1 MQGCGVGAVGLF
13 SFWFVALMQQQ
24 SDKVVD
30 YISSQKRVQKR
41 RLPFEVMMRD
51 VFAPNVSGTVLH
63 LSSSLTHQRTRTKGS
78 AVPSGSEDSSLMLF
92 SKACQHVLSLA
103 MSCFEA
109 DGRGCILLRL
119 VGSHACGVRAS
130 GMVFCASR
138 CFPALVVQGRLEIAK
153 RNTIG
158 VIRGLFLRAC
168 PSH

>member
-1 MQGCGVGAVGLF
+1 
-13 SFWFVALMQQQ
+13 
-24 SDKVVD
+24 
-30 YISSQKRVQKR
+30 
-41 RLPFEVMMRD
+41 MRD

-63 LSSSLTHQRTRTKGS
+63 LSSSLTHQRTPTKGFHARS
-78 AVPSGSEDSSLMLF
+78 QDSSLMLF
-92 SKACQHVLSLA
+92 SKAFQHVLSLA

-130 GMVFCASR
+130 GMAFCASR

-158 VIRGLFLRAC
+158 VIQGLFLRAC